1 MSRTYK
7 DMRIKVRGQRRKKPD
22 ARRMAR
28 VLIELAQ
35 AQAEA
40 DAQAATDTGPRPVTN
55 SGQKR
60 HSEQDDRPRR
70 AS

>member
-7 DMRIKVRGQRRKKPD
+7 DMRIKVRGTQRKKPD

-40 DAQAATDTGPRPVTN
+40 DAQAA
-55 SGQKR
+55 
-60 HSEQDDRPRR
+60 SEAHPQPTSNADQERQPKQDGRSRR